1 MFVKIDMVLINC
13 IDSVRLR
20 LMKKILPL
28 IFLLFFNCSYAE
40 LIIDEW
46 GEESF
51 LDDIIIV
58 SVNGH
63 VTAGDRYRLFFR
75 PLSEERCNQPDSYIS
90 FYSVVDDAVEK
101 FNNLPSKYI
110 VANINDDE
118 TFLAS
123 IEDSGEFIAGARA
136 LIFMGT
142 ISTENLIGYH
152 KGKDQIKIQLIA
164 FYDYEEKTYHP
175 EKIDDYFDI
184 PVNTSSL
191 NGFEDAVTSAKNKCL
206 ASVG

>member
-1 MFVKIDMVLINC
+1 MLNK
-13 IDSVRLR
+13 
-20 LMKKILPL
+20 
-28 IFLLFFNCSYAE
+28 FLSLTFLFFFNCSYAE

-58 SVNGH
+58 SVNGN

-110 VANINDDE
+110 EVGINDE
-118 TFLAS
+118 GTFIAR

-136 LIFMGT
+136 LIHLGT
-142 ISTENLIGYH
+142 SSTENLIGYQ
-152 KGKDQIKIQLIA
+152 KGKDQMKIQLIA
-164 FYDYEEKTYHP
+164 FYDDEKKTYHP

-184 PVNTSSL
+184 PVNTWSL
-191 NGFEDAVTSAKNKCL
+191 NGFEDAVTFAKNKCL
-206 ASVG
+206 ASIE

>member
-1 MFVKIDMVLINC
+1 MLNKLL
-13 IDSVRLR
+13 SLT
-20 LMKKILPL
+20 
-28 IFLLFFNCSYAE
+28 FLFFFNCSYAE

-101 FNNLPSKYI
+101 FENLPSKYI

-118 TFLAS
+118 TFLTR

-136 LIFMGT
+136 LIYTGT
-142 ISTENLIGYH
+142 NTTENLIRYH
-152 KGKDQIKIQLIA
+152 EDRDQIKIQLIA

-184 PVNTSSL
+184 PVNTWSL
-191 NGFEDAVTSAKNKCL
+191 NGFEDAVIFAKNKCL
-206 ASVG
+206 ASVE